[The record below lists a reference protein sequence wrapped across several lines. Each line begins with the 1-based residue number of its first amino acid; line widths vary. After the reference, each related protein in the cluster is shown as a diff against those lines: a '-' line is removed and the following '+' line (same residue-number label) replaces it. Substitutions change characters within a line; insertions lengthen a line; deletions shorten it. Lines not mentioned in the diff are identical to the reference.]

1 MNAKKHEMPTE
12 KNLWSRRNLKE
23 FPGGPVVRTPH
34 FQCRENGF
42 DPRSGNS
49 NLTAFWSEK
58 MLGMISI
65 FLNLPRLDLWPRM

>member
-1 MNAKKHEMPTE
+1 MPTE

-42 DPRSGNS
+42 DPRSGN
-49 NLTAFWSEK
+49 
-58 MLGMISI
+58 
-65 FLNLPRLDLWPRM
+65 